1 MHMLTIEIAALKPGK
16 NELEL
21 RPDASEVDLDPGLFS
36 NIRVNVTLH
45 RQVGRILVHVTARA
59 FARLECDRTLVM
71 FEHPIEGSYTVLF
84 APPEMADQIQE
95 NFDDLRVLY
104 PTDQEIDLT
113 ETTRETILLAVPMR
127 KIAPG
132 AEETELKLSFGN
144 EDNIDPRWDALRG
157 LAAEGDTE

>member
-1 MHMLTIEIAALKPGK
+1 MLTIEIAALKPGK